1 MIRLR
6 KLKNIIWFILIVLII
21 LSIYILIYKN
31 IDILVPKYEDVGYSF
46 SIKEKEQNTEF
57 LNKMAEYINTYDYYR
72 KLSDDEIA
80 NIKSNEKLNKLLTYI
95 YHSEDDDYYFLEGA
109 LVGTMYDTIYGDL
122 NVIIQR
128 YNYYK
133 EKKKSSS
140 IVYMIAYSD
149 DMKKIFYLNN
159 TISLSYSNAAVN
171 GPYIYDTDVVETSE
185 EEAAKKEDFTMSTIT
200 GLAREKFFAAI
211 PNTEFNPNTIM
222 YDKPYYILEDSEND
236 ITIYYDS
243 YCSDIYGLYIGF
255 GNQY

>member
-57 LNKMAEYINTYDYYR
+57 LNKLADYINTYDYYR
-72 KLSDDEIA
+72 KISDEEIV

-95 YHSEDDDYYFLEGA
+95 YCSGYDDDFSLNGA

-149 DMKKIFYLNN
+149 DMNKIFYLNN
-159 TISLSYSNAAVN
+159 TISLSHPNTTEN
-171 GPYIYDTDVVETSE
+171 GLYIYDTEVVETSE
-185 EEAAKKEDFTMSTIT
+185 EEAAKKEDLTMSTIT
-200 GLAREKFFAAI
+200 QLAREKFFVAI

-222 YDKPYYILEDSEND
+222 YDKPYYVLEDSEND
-236 ITIYYDS
+236 ITIYYDN
-243 YCSDIYGLYIGF
+243 YCGDIYGLYIGF
-255 GNQY
+255 GN